1 MICIENKDFVLDEHT
16 VVTLGKFD
24 GIHKGHRKLIQKALE
39 IANKTGMKTAVFTF
53 RVTEENKF
61 PYMESEKITTP
72 DERKSILEELGVD
85 ILVEYP
91 FDTEVADTEPVDF
104 LADVLKNKM
113 KAAYVVV
120 GEDWTFGRGG
130 RGNAQ
135 TLKENGEKLG
145 FEPVILEKETYD
157 GRKIGSSWVREEITA
172 GHMETVNILL
182 DYPYSITGV
191 VVHGNRIG
199 RTIGF
204 PTANIVPDK
213 DKILPPFGVY
223 ASKTVIDG
231 KEEYYGISN
240 IGVKPTISDN
250 NAVNVE
256 TNLIGYDG
264 NLYGS
269 SIKVELIHFQRP
281 EMKFESVEALKN
293 QLVRDIEFSKTYF
306 MI

>member
-39 IANKTGMKTAVFTF
+39 ISNKTGMKTAVFTF

-172 GHMETVNILL
+172 GHMETVNLLL

>member
-39 IANKTGMKTAVFTF
+39 ISNKTGMKTAVFTF